1 MVRRCVWWCAL
12 ALLLLQ
18 RSCWPGAQVA
28 QASMISLR
36 VDANGMYRVTFDE
49 LRAAGFGAAAEARE
63 RLQLTESG
71 HPVPVWLDDAG
82 LVFYGRAPEGR
93 YVSER
98 SYVLQGGTPT
108 AFAVAEARTPR
119 DCGTT
124 SLDRTV
130 HVEQNNLYAP
140 KARDHDP
147 QAEPWF
153 GYTLR
158 PHAPVT
164 VDMTLPDVPAGVIS
178 ATVRLWGASADAAA
192 APDHHVTVTLGGQP
206 VADWHWDGAGYYT
219 ATFTLAAGDTA
230 LSLVFDTP
238 GDTGVV
244 VEQAY
249 LDWID
254 LRYAAP
260 VNGASYAE
268 GSVPAGRALALPGF
282 ARPPA
287 AFDVGDPL
295 LPVRLKVET
304 PAGCASLVAQTAQD
318 ESRQVVV
325 VGEDGYRRVARL
337 VALRPGDWAT
347 AAHRADEVILSDGE
361 FVDALAPLVA
371 ARQAQG
377 LTALVV
383 PVDEV
388 YDAFGGGLVD
398 PNALREFLRYTQAH
412 WQAPAPRYVLLAG
425 DASYDYKGYLPAA
438 TARNRVPAF
447 VVEAEYTGETVSDE
461 PYADLDGDGRPELA
475 VGRWP
480 ASTRAE
486 LARILARTTAYAQP
500 PDGPWRTTA
509 LFIADPSSPDF
520 AERSDRL
527 VSASG
532 LMATAVV
539 RVYAADPQAVREAWN
554 RGAWLVNYMGHGSLA
569 MWGKDGLMSA
579 AEVAQLQ
586 DAGGGPLVL
595 TLTCLS
601 GYYAHPA
608 QVSLGEELL
617 WAQAGGAVAVVSAT
631 SLTLPE
637 DQEPF
642 GRALIRALSDPE
654 TATLGDALLTA
665 QRALDPGLSGQRDVI
680 NTFVLLGDPGLRLLH
695 DR

>member
-1 MVRRCVWWCAL
+1 MVRRCIQWCAI

-18 RSCWPGAQVA
+18 RGCLPAAQVA

-36 VDANGMYRVTFDE
+36 VDADGMYRVTFDE
-49 LRAAGFGAAAEARE
+49 LHAAGFGVAAEGRE
-63 RLQLTESG
+63 RLQLTEG
-71 HPVPVWLDDAG
+71 DRPVPVWLDDAG

-93 YVSER
+93 YVAER
-98 SYVLQGGTPT
+98 SYVLRAGAPT
-108 AFAVAEARTPR
+108 AFAVAEGRTSG
-119 DCGTT
+119 DCGATT
-124 SLDRTV
+124 LDRTV
-130 HVEQNNLYAP
+130 HVEQNNLYVP
-140 KARDHDP
+140 KARQDAP
-147 QAEPWF
+147 QIEPWF

-164 VDMTLPDVPAGVIS
+164 VDVTLPDSPAGVVS
-178 ATVRLWGASADAAA
+178 STVRLWGASADAAT
-192 APDHHVTVTLGGQP
+192 APDHHVIVARDGEL

-219 ATFTLAAGDTA
+219 ATFTLAGGSTA

-260 VNGASYAE
+260 VDGTSYAE
-268 GSVPAGRALALPGF
+268 GVVPAGRALALPGY

-295 LPVRLKVET
+295 LPVRLNVET
-304 PAGCASLVAQTAQD
+304 PPGCTTAVAQPARD
-318 ESRQVVV
+318 GSRRVVV
-325 VGEDGYRRVARL
+325 VGEGGYRRAPRL
-337 VALRPGDWAT
+337 VPLRPGDWAT
-347 AAHRADEVILSDGE
+347 AAHRADEVILADRE

-377 LTALVV
+377 LTVLVV

-388 YDAFGGGLVD
+388 SDAFGGGVLD
-398 PNALREFLRYTQAH
+398 PAALRAFLGYTQAH

-438 TARNRVPAF
+438 TAHNRVPAF
-447 VVEAEYTGETVSDE
+447 VVQAEYTGETVSDE

-486 LARILARTTAYAQP
+486 LARILERTTAYAQA

-509 LFIADPSSPDF
+509 LFIADPSSADF

-527 VSASG
+527 VAASG
-532 LMATAVV
+532 LTATAVV
-539 RVYAADPQAVREAWN
+539 RAYGADPQAVRDAWN
-554 RGAWLVNYMGHGSLA
+554 RGAWLVNYIGHGSLA

-579 AEVAQLQ
+579 AEVAQLR

-617 WAQAGGAVAVVSAT
+617 WARAGGAVAVVSAT

-642 GRALIRALSDPE
+642 GRALIQALRDPE
-654 TATLGDALLTA
+654 TATLGDALLAA
-665 QRALDPGLSGQRDVI
+665 QRVLDPSMSGQRDVI

>member
-1 MVRRCVWWCAL
+1 MVRRCIRCCAL

-18 RSCWPGAQVA
+18 RGCWPAAQVA
-28 QASMISLR
+28 LASTISLR
-36 VDANGMYRVTFDE
+36 VNADGMYRVTFDE
-49 LRAAGFGAAAEARE
+49 LRVAGFGVAVGERE
-63 RLQLTESG
+63 RLQLVEG
-71 HPVPVWLDDAG
+71 GRPVPVWLDDAG
-82 LVFYGRAPEGR
+82 LVFYGRAPDGR
-93 YVSER
+93 YVAER
-98 SYVLQGGTPT
+98 SYVLRAGTPA
-108 AFAVAEARTPR
+108 AFAVEGAAMPG
-119 DCGTT
+119 DCGTNL
-124 SLDRTV
+124 LDRTTR
-130 HVEQNNLYAP
+130 VERNSLYAP
-140 KARDHDP
+140 RAREDDP
-147 QAEPWF
+147 QIEPWF
-153 GYTLR
+153 GSVLR
-158 PHAPVT
+158 AHAPVT
-164 VDMTLPDVPAGVIS
+164 VGVTLPDAPAGVVS
-178 ATVRLWGASADAAA
+178 ATVRLWGASADAAT

-219 ATFTLAAGDTA
+219 ATFALAAGGTV

-260 VNGASYAE
+260 VNGAPYAE
-268 GSVPAGRALALPGF
+268 GVVPAGRALALPGF
-282 ARPPA
+282 ARTPA

-295 LPVRLKVET
+295 LPVRLHVET
-304 PAGCASLVAQTAQD
+304 PEGCASPVARAARD
-318 ESRQVVV
+318 GAGRVVV
-325 VGEDGYRRVARL
+325 VGEGGYRRVARL
-337 VALRPGDWAT
+337 VALHPGDWAA
-347 AAHRADEVILSDGE
+347 AAHRADEVILADRE

-371 ARQAQG
+371 VREAQG

-383 PVDEV
+383 PADEI

-398 PNALREFLRYTQAH
+398 PAALREFLQYTQAH

-447 VVEAEYTGETVSDE
+447 VVQAEYTGETVSDE

-480 ASTRAE
+480 AGTRAE
-486 LARILARTTAYAQP
+486 LTRILARTTAYAQP

-509 LFIADPSSPDF
+509 LFIADPSSADF

-527 VSASG
+527 VAAGG
-532 LMATAVV
+532 LAATDVV
-539 RVYAADPQAVREAWN
+539 RVYAADPQAVRDAWN

-579 AEVAQLQ
+579 AEVAQLR

-617 WAQAGGAVAVVSAT
+617 WAQSGGAVAVVSAT

-642 GRALIRALSDPE
+642 GRALIQALRDPE
-654 TATLGDALLTA
+654 TATLGDALLAA
-665 QRALDPGLSGQRDVI
+665 QRALDPAMSGQRDVI
-680 NTFVLLGDPGLRLLH
+680 NTFVLLGDPGLGLLH